1 MGRGA
6 WGGRPQAGDR
16 PEGRLSISRVT
27 GGLARP
33 WTSSVE
39 SPCLVLA
46 RGAPGWGVRQ
56 GDPPSSAA
64 HSSGAHAKHVP
75 SDAVC
80 KPRNHHLLIGPQ
92 ITALHLVSLR
102 PLSHGGHTEAT
113 MCFSLPV

>member
-64 HSSGAHAKHVP
+64 HSSALMP
-75 SDAVC
+75 SMFPVTRCAS
-80 KPRNHHLLIGPQ
+80 
-92 ITALHLVSLR
+92 LVTTTS
-102 PLSHGGHTEAT
+102 
-113 MCFSLPV
+113 